1 MPEHVTPEFDELTQY
16 VYTDPTGRLVVA
28 DIEVTDEPEMPQ
40 IESSEITPYIPPP
53 SLDERVVKVEAE
65 VATTQEVLDVLL
77 GGV

>member
-1 MPEHVTPEFDELTQY
+1 MVDFDQLTQY
-16 VYTDPTGRLVVA
+16 VYTAEDGTLVVA
-28 DIEVTDEPEMPQ
+28 DLPPSEPMPEPESTGEPL
-40 IESSEITPYIPPP
+40 TPYTPPP